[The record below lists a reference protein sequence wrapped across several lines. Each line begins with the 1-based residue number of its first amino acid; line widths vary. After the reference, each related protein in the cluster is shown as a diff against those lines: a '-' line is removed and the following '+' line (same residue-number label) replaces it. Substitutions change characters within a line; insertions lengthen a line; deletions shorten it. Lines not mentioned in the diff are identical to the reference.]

1 MLKVRALRKTYPSVT
16 GPVTACD
23 GLDFTVERGE
33 ILSLV
38 GPSGCGKTSALRCV
52 AGLETPDSGTIS
64 INDNDLFD
72 DRSGTDRPAQR
83 RPIGMVFQSY
93 AIWPHM
99 TVGQNVAYPLTV
111 GPRRLRPSK
120 SEITEQVRR
129 ALERVRIPE
138 LADRPASALSGGQ
151 QQRVAIAR
159 ALLRGADLLLFDE
172 PLSNLDAKLREEM
185 RGELRAMFEHAE
197 VGVLYVTHDLAEA
210 LALSDR
216 LLVLQAGKI
225 VQAGVPEDIYKR
237 PKSGFVAGFLGN
249 ANLLPGHILTRSK
262 RRLDVVCELGRFE
275 IDANGFDVNGSQLT
289 LLIRPEGLE
298 ILPLSEGNSWMPTAS
313 VEASMFLGSLVEY
326 RLRLGDR
333 SIRVCMPADANRFR
347 VDSAVKIAVRPELV
361 VPITADESDAAEV
374 ALSQEFASLHAVGA
388 TA

>member
-1 MLKVRALRKTYPSVT
+1 MLDVRNLRKTYQSST
-16 GPVTACD
+16 GPVAACD
-23 GLDFTVERGE
+23 GLDFEVERGE

-52 AGLETPDSGTIS
+52 AGLETPDSGVIS
-64 INDNDLFD
+64 INADPLFD
-72 DRSGTDRPAQR
+72 DAKRIDRPAQR

-111 GPRRLRPSK
+111 GPRRSRPSK
-120 SEITEQVRR
+120 TEVAEMVKT

-216 LLVLQAGKI
+216 LLVLHSGRI
-225 VQAGVPEDIYKR
+225 VQSGVPEEIYSR
-237 PKSGFVAGFLGN
+237 PKTDFVASFLGN
-249 ANLLPGHILTRSK
+249 ANLVPGEIVTRGHK
-262 RRLDVVCELGRFE
+262 TACVVSQLGRFE
-275 IDANGFDVNGSQLT
+275 IDTTDFDMTNDRLT
-289 LLIRPEGLE
+289 LLIRPDALE
-298 ILPLSEGNSWMPTAS
+298 ALHPDDGHSWMPTAS
-313 VEASMFLGSLVEY
+313 VEASMFLGSSIEY
-326 RLRLGDR
+326 RLRLGDHA
-333 SIRVCMPADANRFR
+333 IRVCMPASVARFE
-347 VDSAVKIAVRPELV
+347 VDSLVKIAVSPELV
-361 VPITADESDAAEV
+361 IPIASDERSPSIESAQHEPELEPVGVV
-374 ALSQEFASLHAVGA
+374 A
-388 TA
+388 